1 MMLWNL
7 KWLVFAIPGL
17 LLGIW
22 AQIKLHHA
30 YGKYSQ
36 VDIESGQTGAE
47 AARAKSWIRPA
58 STMCPSKRFRGN

>member
-1 MMLWNL
+1 MIWNSFHSVGL
-7 KWLVFAIPGL
+7 YFLFLIPGL

-36 VDIESGQTGAE
+36 VPVDSGMTGAE
-47 AARAKSWIRPA
+47 AARRILDSAGLSDMPVE
-58 STMCPSKRFRGN
+58 